1 MSQWA
6 CVVSCESGNQIM
18 MILLDFRLCE
28 NDRESAVM
36 SKIILK
42 TEFHDIPFF
51 SRGKVRDIYD
61 LGEYLLLVASDRISA
76 FDVVLPNGIPGKGR
90 VLTQI
95 SIFWFE
101 QMKDII
107 QNHVVATRVEN
118 FPEKLHKYADILE
131 GRSMLVKKA
140 RPVPVE
146 CVVRGYLS
154 GSGWKEYKNG
164 GTVCGIMLPEGL
176 VESSRLNE
184 PIFTPSTKAEVG
196 HDINISFDEVVRLA
210 GQDMAERLKGL
221 SLNIYSKAR
230 EIAEKKGIIIADTK
244 FEFGLYNDELI
255 LIDELLT
262 PDSSR
267 FWSMKD
273 YASGRGQDSFDKQ
286 IVRDYL
292 LTLDW
297 NQTYPGPMLPDE
309 IVEKTVARYREILK
323 IITGKELTK
332 FNN

>member
-1 MSQWA
+1 
-6 CVVSCESGNQIM
+6 
-18 MILLDFRLCE
+18 
-28 NDRESAVM
+28 M
-36 SKIILK
+36 SKVILK
-42 TEFHDIPFF
+42 TEFPDIPLF

-61 LGEYLLLVASDRISA
+61 LGEYLLLVATDRISA
-76 FDVVLPNGIPGKGR
+76 FDVVLPNGIPDKGR

-95 SIFWFE
+95 SIYWFE

-107 QNHVVATRVEN
+107 QNHIVATRAGD
-118 FPEKLHKYADILE
+118 FPEELHKYADILE

-140 RPVPVE
+140 RSVPVE

-164 GTVCGIMLPEGL
+164 GTVCSIRLPKGL
-176 VESSRLNE
+176 VESSRLDE

-196 HDINISFDEVVRLA
+196 HDINISFEEVVRLV
-210 GQDMAERLKGL
+210 GQDVAGRLKDV
-221 SLNIYSKAR
+221 SLRIYSKAR

-244 FEFGLYNDELI
+244 FEFGLHNGELI

-267 FWSMKD
+267 FWSIKD
-273 YASGRGQDSFDKQ
+273 YIPGRGQDSFDKQ
-286 IVRDYL
+286 VVRDYL

-297 NQTYPGPMLPDE
+297 NQTYPGPVLPDS
-309 IVEKTVARYREILK
+309 IVEKTVARYKEILE
-323 IITGKELTK
+323 ILTGKELKTV
-332 FNN
+332 